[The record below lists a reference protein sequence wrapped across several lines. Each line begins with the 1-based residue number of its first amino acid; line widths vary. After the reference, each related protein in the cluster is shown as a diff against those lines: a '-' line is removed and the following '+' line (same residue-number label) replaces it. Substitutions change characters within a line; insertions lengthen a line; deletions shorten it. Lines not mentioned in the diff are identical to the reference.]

1 MNQLLTAL
9 INYGLKNNLITNDDV
24 HYAANRVLALI
35 GETAYTPEEPTG
47 AVADYN
53 IEQILKGLT
62 DIAYKNGKLEDDLLV
77 YHDLMS
83 ARIMDNFTPRP
94 SELIEKFY
102 QKHESDPQ
110 KATDYFYHLSRKN
123 NYIMMER
130 VKKDLRWKTQ
140 SVIGE
145 IDLSIN
151 LSKPEKTPEEIAA
164 AKLAPPKET
173 AYPKCL
179 LCVENVGYDGHITHP
194 PRANHRIIPLKLDS
208 ADWCMQY
215 SPYVYYNEHCIV
227 FNRAHVPMR
236 ITKQTFKNLLCFVE
250 KFPHYFIGSNADLPI
265 VGGSILTHDH
275 YQGGNYEF
283 PMAKRGYRD
292 TFTFKGYEDID
303 AGSVDWA
310 LSTIRLKGTDIDR
323 LVELGGKILDAWR
336 AYSDEENEILAHTD
350 APHNTI
356 TPIARMRD
364 GKYELDLILRNNRT
378 DEKHPDGIFHPHKKY
393 HHIKRENIGLIEAM
407 GLAVLPARL
416 VKELAP
422 VDDAKKEEIGQIFGH
437 ILQNCGVFKDTDKG
451 RAGMLKF
458 MQSIK

>member
-9 INYGLKNNLITNDDV
+9 IHYGLKNNLITKDDV
-24 HYAANRVLALI
+24 HYATNRVLALI
-35 GETAYTPEEPTG
+35 GEAAYEKEEPTEEI
-47 AVADYN
+47 ASYN

-102 QKHESDPQ
+102 QKHASDA
-110 KATDYFYHLSRKN
+110 KEATEYFYHLSRKN
-123 NYIMMER
+123 NYIMTER
-130 VKKDLRWKTQ
+130 VKKDLRWKTMTD
-140 SVIGE
+140 IGE
-145 IDLSIN
+145 IDMSIN
-151 LSKPEKTPEEIAA
+151 LSKPEKDSKTVAA
-164 AKLAPPKET
+164 LRFAKQT
-173 AYPKCL
+173 GYPKCL
-179 LCVENVGYDGHITHP
+179 LCVENVGYDGHLNHP
-194 PRANHRIIPLKLDS
+194 PRANHRIIPVELDGT
-208 ADWCMQY
+208 AWCMQY

-227 FNRAHVPMR
+227 FNSEHVPMR
-236 ITKQTFKNLLCFVE
+236 ISQQTFKNLLCFVE
-250 KFPHYFIGSNADLPI
+250 KFPHYFVGSNADLPI

-283 PMAKRGYRD
+283 PMAKRGYRSTH
-292 TFTFKGYEDID
+292 TFAGYEDIE

-336 AYSDEENEILAHTD
+336 AYSDEENEILAYTD

-356 TPIARMRD
+356 TPIARHRD

-378 DEKHPDGIFHPHKKY
+378 SEEHPDGIFHPHKE
-393 HHIKRENIGLIEAM
+393 HHHVKKENIGLIEAM
-407 GLAVLPARL
+407 GLAILPPRL
-416 VKELAP
+416 VTELAP
-422 VDDAKKEEIGQIFGH
+422 IDDAKKDEIGKVFGK
-437 ILQNCGVFKDTDKG
+437 ILETCGVFKNTDKG
-451 RAGMLKF
+451 NAGMRKF
-458 MQSIK
+458 MESVK